1 VKIYIMRHGPA
12 EDQSATGRDYDRKLT
27 SSGRTRTEIAAH
39 ELGRWERPKRVISSP
54 LVRTVETAEVVMA
67 ALGLTFDLETREEL
81 APAGDAIGLVN
92 ELGAQ
97 GAKRVILIG
106 HEPDVSTLT
115 ALLLPSWSRSFDKAM
130 VVGLKIDRASLANR
144 SPGEPTTKLR
154 FVIDPKRLH
163 N

>member
-1 VKIYIMRHGPA
+1 MRHGPA

-81 APAGDAIGLVN
+81 APAGNAIGLVS
-92 ELGAQ
+92 ELAAQ

-115 ALLLPSWSRSFDKAM
+115 AVLLPSWSRSFDKAM
-130 VVGLKIDRASLANR
+130 VVGLKIDRAALANR
-144 SPGEPTTKLR
+144 SQGYPTTKLR
-154 FVIDPKRLH
+154 FVI
-163 N
+163 

>member
-1 VKIYIMRHGPA
+1 MKIYVMRHGPA

-92 ELGAQ
+92 ELAAQ

-144 SPGEPTTKLR
+144 SQGEPSTKLR
-154 FVIDPKRLH
+154 FVIDAKRLH

>member
-1 VKIYIMRHGPA
+1 MKIYIMRHGPA

-92 ELGAQ
+92 ELAAQ

-115 ALLLPSWSRSFDKAM
+115 AVLLPSWSRSFDKAM
-130 VVGLKIDRASLANR
+130 VVGLKIDRAALANR
-144 SPGEPTTKLR
+144 SHGEPTTKLR
-154 FVIDPKRLH
+154 FVIDAKRLH

>member
-1 VKIYIMRHGPA
+1 MRHGPA

-54 LVRTVETAEVVMA
+54 LVRTVETAEVVMS
-67 ALGLTFDLETREEL
+67 ALGLACELETREEL
-81 APAGDAIGLVN
+81 APGGDAIGLVS
-92 ELGAQ
+92 ELAAQ
-97 GAKRVILIG
+97 AAKRVILIG

-130 VVGLKIDRASLANR
+130 VVGLKVDRASLATR
-144 SPGEPTTKLR
+144 TQSELSTKLR
-154 FVIDPKRLH
+154 FVIDAKRLH

>member
-27 SSGRTRTEIAAH
+27 SSGRARTEIAAH

-67 ALGLTFDLETREEL
+67 SLGLHFELETREEL
-81 APAGDAIGLVN
+81 APGGDAIALVR
-92 ELGAQ
+92 ELAAQ

-115 ALLLPSWSRSFDKAM
+115 ALLLPSWSRSFDKGM
-130 VVGLKIDRASLANR
+130 VVGLSIDRASLAQRN
-144 SPGEPTTKLR
+144 GDEPVAKLR
-154 FVIDPKRLH
+154 FVIDAKRLH

>member
-1 VKIYIMRHGPA
+1 MKIYIMRHGPA

-67 ALGLTFDLETREEL
+67 ALGLTCELETREEL
-81 APAGDAIGLVN
+81 APSGDAIGLVR
-92 ELGAQ
+92 ELAAH

-115 ALLLPSWSRSFDKAM
+115 TMLLPSWSRSFDKAM
-130 VVGLKIDRASLANR
+130 VVGLSIDREWLASR
-144 SPGEPTTKLR
+144 IKSETSTKLR
-154 FVIDPKRLH
+154 FVIDAKRLH

>member
-1 VKIYIMRHGPA
+1 MKIYIMRHGPA

-27 SSGRTRTEIAAH
+27 SSGRTRTVIAAH

-92 ELGAQ
+92 ELAAQ

-115 ALLLPSWSRSFDKAM
+115 ALLLPSWARSFDKAM
-130 VVGLKIDRASLANR
+130 VVGLKIDRESLANR
-144 SPGEPTTKLR
+144 SKGEPTTKLR
-154 FVIDPKRLH
+154 FVIDAKRLH